1 MAKEIR
7 KVKVSGGE
15 LAMALNAYRKL
26 EPEYLP
32 PGKVV
37 RCDVHED
44 SDAVE
49 IEIEQTITRAE
60 YQKERRRLSIPLPK
74 ITEPLIYF
82 CIDNHIM
89 LPRRGKK
96 SGIVSDGSPA
106 LFIEL
111 ETLPVLE
118 FD

>member
-1 MAKEIR
+1 MANEIR
-7 KVKVSGGE
+7 KVTVSNGE
-15 LAMALNAYRKL
+15 LAMALNAYRRL

-37 RCDVHED
+37 NCDVHKDAE
-44 SDAVE
+44 AVE
-49 IEIEQTITRAE
+49 IEIEQTITKAE
-60 YQKERRRLSIPLPK
+60 MARKKFSLPLPK

-82 CIDNHIM
+82 CIDHHIM

-96 SGIVSDGSPA
+96 SGIISDDGEPA
-106 LFIEL
+106 LFIQL
-111 ETLPVLE
+111 ETHPIIE